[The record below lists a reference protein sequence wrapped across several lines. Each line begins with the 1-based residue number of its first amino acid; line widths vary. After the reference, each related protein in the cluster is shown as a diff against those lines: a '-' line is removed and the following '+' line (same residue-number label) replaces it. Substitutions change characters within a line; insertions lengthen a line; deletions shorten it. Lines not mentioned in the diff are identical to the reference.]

1 MVNRIQ
7 NLRKEKDFELTDN
20 INLMIK
26 NVSGIDAVISNYK
39 EYICTEVLAKEVKIL
54 EVVDNA
60 LEVEVDENMTTEI
73 AIERI

>member
-1 MVNRIQ
+1 MHR
-7 NLRKEKDFELTDN
+7 
-20 INLMIK
+20 
-26 NVSGIDAVISNYK
+26 
-39 EYICTEVLAKEVKIL
+39 EVLAKEVKIL